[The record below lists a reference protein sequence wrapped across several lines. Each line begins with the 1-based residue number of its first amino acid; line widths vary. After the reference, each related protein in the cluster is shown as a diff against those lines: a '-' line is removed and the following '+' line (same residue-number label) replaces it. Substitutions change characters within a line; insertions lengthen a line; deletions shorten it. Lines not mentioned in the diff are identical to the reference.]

1 VIPRCVGGGAAPGP
15 DPVLSGAAGVHFALV
30 SEGEHTLATGGGA
43 WCQAEA
49 LTGARAGVAISP
61 PVSDHVA
68 GRVHCSGAPG

>member
-1 VIPRCVGGGAAPGP
+1 MVIRDSYFFLLQIRFSLKSNIRPGKISTIYT
-15 DPVLSGAAGVHFALV
+15 VYLV

-61 PVSDHVA
+61 PAVNQ
-68 GRVHCSGAPG
+68 G